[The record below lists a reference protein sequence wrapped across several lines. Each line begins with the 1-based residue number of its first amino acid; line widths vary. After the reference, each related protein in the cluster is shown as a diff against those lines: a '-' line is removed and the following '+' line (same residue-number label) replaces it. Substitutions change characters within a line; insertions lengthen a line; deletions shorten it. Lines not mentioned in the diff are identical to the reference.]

1 MQTYPIKKIRAD
13 FPILTKYINQYPLT
27 YLDSAA
33 STQKPNIVINSQIS
47 YYQHEHAAVHRGI
60 HTLSILSTDRMEKV
74 RSYIAKFINAST
86 SEEIIFL
93 KNTTEAI
100 NLIANS
106 WGFNFINPGDNILIT
121 EMEHHA
127 NIVPWQ
133 ILAKNKKIILKYIP
147 LSSDGTLDLS
157 KLPDLI
163 DYRSKLLSISH
174 MSNVLGT
181 INPLKKIINIIRNKS
196 NAIILIDG
204 AQGIAHQSVDVQ
216 KLDCDFYVFSGHKLY
231 GPSGIGV
238 MYGKQE
244 LLKNM
249 PPWIVG
255 GGIVKDVNL
264 TKGTTFIDAPWKFEA
279 GSPNV
284 SGIIALGEAIK
295 YIKKIGINKIFAYEQ
310 ELACYAI
317 EILKKNS
324 QIIFYG
330 PKTPSSII
338 SFNLGPYH
346 SYDVGTFLN
355 QYGIAI
361 RTGHHCAIPIM
372 NYFKVPGMCRI
383 SIAMYTNTSDIDRLA
398 QGLIQTQK
406 LLDRKLS

>member
-1 MQTYPIKKIRAD
+1 MKIYPIKKIRAD
-13 FPILTKYINQYPLT
+13 FPILNKYINQYPLT

-33 STQKPNIVINSQIS
+33 TAQKPNVVINAQTE
-47 YYQHEHAAVHRGI
+47 YYRNEHAAVHRGI
-60 HTLSILSTDRMEKV
+60 HTLSIVSTDKMETV
-74 RSYIAKFINAST
+74 RSHVANFINAST
-86 SEEIIFL
+86 PKSIVFL
-93 KNTTEAI
+93 KSATEAI

-106 WGFNFINPGDNILIT
+106 WGYNFINKGDNILIS

-127 NIVPWQ
+127 NIIPWQ

-147 LSSDGTLDLS
+147 LLSDGTLNLS
-157 KLPDLI
+157 KLSNLI
-163 DYRSKLLSISH
+163 DNRSKLLSISH

-181 INPLKKIINIIRNKS
+181 INPLTKIIEIVRNTS

-231 GPSGIGV
+231 GPSGVGI
-238 MYGKQE
+238 MYGKPK
-244 LLKNM
+244 LLEKM

-264 TKGTTFIDAPWKFEA
+264 IKGTTFINSPWKFEA

-284 SGIIALGEAIK
+284 GGIIALGEAIK
-295 YIKKIGINKIFAYEQ
+295 YINAIGIEKICDYEQKITYYAVDMLKKISQLKI
-310 ELACYAI
+310 
-317 EILKKNS
+317 
-324 QIIFYG
+324 YG
-330 PKTPSSII
+330 PIIKTSII
-338 SFNLGPYH
+338 AFNLGLYH
-346 SYDVGTFLN
+346 SYDVGTLLN

-383 SIAMYTNTSDIDRLA
+383 SIAMYTNTSDIDH
-398 QGLIQTQK
+398 LIQGIIRTQK
-406 LLDRKLS
+406 LLDQKLS